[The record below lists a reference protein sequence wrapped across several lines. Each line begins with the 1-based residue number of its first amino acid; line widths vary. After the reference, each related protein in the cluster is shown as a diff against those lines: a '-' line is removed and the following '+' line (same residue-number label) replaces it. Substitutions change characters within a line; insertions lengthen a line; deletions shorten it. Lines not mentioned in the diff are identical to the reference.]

1 MADEAQRKALVA
13 HALRSESDGKLR
25 AMVNLSKSEAGIPI
39 APAAFDRDPWLF
51 TAENGTLELRTGTLR
66 RHRPEDFLTKLA
78 PVIYDPDATAPIW
91 EAFLT
96 RIFANDPA
104 MVGYLQQAIG
114 YSLTGQ
120 TIEQCWFLLHGIGA
134 NGKSTLL
141 RTLIDLLGDYATWT
155 PTQTLLVRRGEG
167 IDNDLARLRGARFV
181 GATETDG
188 GRRLAEELVKRLTG
202 GDKVAARFL
211 YGEFFE
217 FAPECKLW
225 LATNHKPEIRGTDH
239 ATWRRVRL
247 IPFTVTIPDAEQDRR
262 LLEKLRAEFSGIL
275 RWMVEGCLAWQ
286 RKGLGLP
293 DAVRQATADYRASMD
308 VMGQFFADCCAVE
321 TQATARAADLYRAYG
336 GWCETNKEY
345 PESQRRFGEA
355 LSERGYQRGRDV
367 LGRVVWKGIHLRSE
381 GSEPNSGKLF

>member
-1 MADEAQRKALVA
+1 
-13 HALRSESDGKLR
+13 
-25 AMVNLSKSEAGIPI
+25 MVNLAKSEEGIPI

-51 TAENGTLELRTGTLR
+51 NVENGTLDLRTGTLR
-66 RHRPEDFLTKLA
+66 PHRAEDFLTKLA
-78 PVIYDPDATAPIW
+78 PVAYEPQATAPTFA
-91 EAFLT
+91 AFLT

-104 MVGYLQQAIG
+104 MLGYLQQAIG

-155 PTQTLLVRRGEG
+155 PTQTLLAKRGEG

-181 GATETDG
+181 DATETDG

-217 FAPECKLW
+217 FAPEFKLW
-225 LATNHKPEIRGTDH
+225 LATNHKPEIRGTDQ

-247 IPFTVTIPDAEQDRR
+247 IPFTVTIPDAQQDRG
-262 LLEKLRAEFSGIL
+262 LLEKLRGEFPGIL
-275 RWMVEGCLAWQ
+275 RWMVEGRLAWQ
-286 RKGLGLP
+286 RGGLGLP
-293 DAVRQATADYRASMD
+293 DAVREATQEYRASMD
-308 VMGQFFADCCAVE
+308 VIGQFFAECCAAGAK
-321 TQATARAADLYRAYG
+321 ATAKAADLYRAYG
-336 GWCETNKEY
+336 VWCERNREH
-345 PESQRRFGEA
+345 PESRRRFGEA

-367 LGRVVWKGIHLRSE
+367 LRHVVWKGIRLRSE